1 MVLNLNDHFNVINV
15 QRYITRSVEAYFQNV
30 LVFENSYHIVESN
43 FSIFEVYCL
52 VIAQQYTHSSI
63 RMVKTTNQSKPHT
76 KIIVS
81 KLGFTLIEAS
91 PNQEI
96 TKVSSSS
103 VLPMP
108 RAENI
113 LENSAMQISI
123 SAFEGAIAAA
133 LGCIFE
139 ENILKQLSTL

>member
-15 QRYITRSVEAYFQNV
+15 QRSITRSVEAYFQNV
-30 LVFENSYHIVESN
+30 LVFENSYHIVESK
-43 FSIFEVYCL
+43 FSIFEIYCL

-76 KIIVS
+76 KIIRS
-81 KLGFTLIEAS
+81 KLGFNLIEAI

-96 TKVSSSS
+96 TQVSSSS

-108 RAENI
+108 REKTI
-113 LENSAMQISI
+113 LENCKMQISI
-123 SAFEGAIAAA
+123 STFEGAIAGA

-139 ENILKQLSTL
+139 ENILKQLST